1 MTLLC
6 PCGSGRN
13 LDQCCGPILDDPRHA
28 ETAEALMRSRYTA
41 NTLGR
46 WNHLWATWHPRTRP
60 DVVDS
65 QGVEWTGLQILA
77 TKDGNRAT
85 SREWWNF
92 APRTGPGSAT
102 TSSMRCPVSSVAQAG
117 GCMSTGT
124 STKHLVLARLR
135 RGRRDDA
142 IEPCAVRTGRGM
154 TTTGHCALRLMS
166 QIPTPHNG
174 VGLIVLAVVVVS
186 SWLTPLDGRRTSW
199 HGHG

>member
-1 MTLLC
+1 PYCVPADQDGTSTSAADQSSTTRVT
-6 PCGSGRN
+6 PKPPKHSCGR
-13 LDQCCGPILDDPRHA
+13 
-28 ETAEALMRSRYTA
+28 
-41 NTLGR
+41 
-46 WNHLWATWHPRTRP
+46 ATPRTP
-60 DVVDS
+60 
-65 QGVEWTGLQILA
+65 W
-77 TKDGNRAT
+77 DGGITCGQPGTPVPVPMLSIRRAWNGRVYRSLPPRMANRAT

-102 TSSMRCPVSSVAQAG
+102 TSSMWCPVSSVAQAG

>member
-65 QGVEWTGLQILA
+65 QGLEWTGLQILA
-77 TKDGNRAT
+77 TKDGQ
-85 SREWWNF
+85 
-92 APRTGPGSAT
+92 PG
-102 TSSMRCPVSSVAQAG
+102 
-117 GCMSTGT
+117 
-124 STKHLVLARLR
+124 
-135 RGRRDDA
+135 D
-142 IEPCAVRTGRGM
+142 
-154 TTTGHCALRLMS
+154 TTGMVEFRASYRDGKR
-166 QIPTPHNG
+166 HN
-174 VGLIVLAVVVVS
+174 VLHEVS
-186 SWLTPLDGRRTSW
+186 RFQRRAGRWMYVDGDVD
-199 HGHG
+199 

>member
-77 TKDGNRAT
+77 TNDGQ
-85 SREWWNF
+85 
-92 APRTGPGSAT
+92 PG
-102 TSSMRCPVSSVAQAG
+102 
-117 GCMSTGT
+117 
-124 STKHLVLARLR
+124 
-135 RGRRDDA
+135 
-142 IEPCAVRTGRGM
+142 
-154 TTTGHCALRLMS
+154 
-166 QIPTPHNG
+166 
-174 VGLIVLAVVVVS
+174 
-186 SWLTPLDGRRTSW
+186 
-199 HGHG
+199 

>member
-65 QGVEWTGLQILA
+65 QGDITGMVEFRASYRAGKRHNVLHEVSRFQRRAGRWMYV
-77 TKDGNRAT
+77 DGD
-85 SREWWNF
+85 
-92 APRTGPGSAT
+92 
-102 TSSMRCPVSSVAQAG
+102 V
-117 GCMSTGT
+117 
-124 STKHLVLARLR
+124 
-135 RGRRDDA
+135 D
-142 IEPCAVRTGRGM
+142 
-154 TTTGHCALRLMS
+154 
-166 QIPTPHNG
+166 
-174 VGLIVLAVVVVS
+174 
-186 SWLTPLDGRRTSW
+186 
-199 HGHG
+199 

>member
-65 QGVEWTGLQILA
+65 QGLEWTGLQILA
-77 TKDGNRAT
+77 TKDGQPGDITGMVEFRASYRAGKRHNFLHEV
-85 SREWWNF
+85 SRF
-92 APRTGPGSAT
+92 QR
-102 TSSMRCPVSSVAQAG
+102 RAG
-117 GCMSTGT
+117 RWMY
-124 STKHLVLARLR
+124 V
-135 RGRRDDA
+135 
-142 IEPCAVRTGRGM
+142 
-154 TTTGHCALRLMS
+154 
-166 QIPTPHNG
+166 
-174 VGLIVLAVVVVS
+174 
-186 SWLTPLDGRRTSW
+186 DGDVD
-199 HGHG
+199 

>member
-1 MTLLC
+1 
-6 PCGSGRN
+6 
-13 LDQCCGPILDDPRHA
+13 
-28 ETAEALMRSRYTA
+28 
-41 NTLGR
+41 
-46 WNHLWATWHPRTRP
+46 
-60 DVVDS
+60 
-65 QGVEWTGLQILA
+65 
-77 TKDGNRAT
+77 
-85 SREWWNF
+85 
-92 APRTGPGSAT
+92 
-102 TSSMRCPVSSVAQAG
+102 
-117 GCMSTGT
+117 MSTGT

>member
-77 TKDGNRAT
+77 TKDGQ
-85 SREWWNF
+85 
-92 APRTGPGSAT
+92 PGDILS
-102 TSSMRCPVSSVAQAG
+102 
-117 GCMSTGT
+117 
-124 STKHLVLARLR
+124 
-135 RGRRDDA
+135 
-142 IEPCAVRTGRGM
+142 
-154 TTTGHCALRLMS
+154 
-166 QIPTPHNG
+166 
-174 VGLIVLAVVVVS
+174 LI
-186 SWLTPLDGRRTSW
+186 
-199 HGHG
+199 HI

>member
-77 TKDGNRAT
+77 TKDGQPGDITGMVEFGASYRAGKRHNVLHEV
-85 SREWWNF
+85 SRF
-92 APRTGPGSAT
+92 QR
-102 TSSMRCPVSSVAQAG
+102 RAG
-117 GCMSTGT
+117 RWMY
-124 STKHLVLARLR
+124 V
-135 RGRRDDA
+135 
-142 IEPCAVRTGRGM
+142 
-154 TTTGHCALRLMS
+154 
-166 QIPTPHNG
+166 
-174 VGLIVLAVVVVS
+174 
-186 SWLTPLDGRRTSW
+186 DGDVD
-199 HGHG
+199 